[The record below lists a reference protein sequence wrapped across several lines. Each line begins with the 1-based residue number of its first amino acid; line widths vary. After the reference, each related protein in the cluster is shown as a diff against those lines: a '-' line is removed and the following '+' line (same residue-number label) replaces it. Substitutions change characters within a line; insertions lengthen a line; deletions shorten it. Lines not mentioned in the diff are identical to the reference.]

1 MARAKA
7 TQPADELEI
16 GDVSSEDIE
25 FMRFIEE
32 EGGNFA
38 NVHIYRLT
46 ARGDLEGVGVS
57 SVDGVSEEYIRE
69 TYGAPATYVL
79 KFKGSDGR
87 FKATKRVK
95 LGQVKIGT
103 QEQNSNGSGVP
114 AGTAMMQDF
123 LTLQL
128 KMAETRAAEQAAMIN
143 TLLAGIV
150 NRQPQA
156 VPDPSTMLA
165 AVVSAFAALKG
176 AAGEAKPVDPF
187 EHIERVVSLVK
198 DLGGNGGGGGEQ
210 EESVWGVLK
219 SIGGKVI
226 DAAAPAIEHLA
237 RGAVAGTPSPHV
249 ATMQPARVALPA
261 AENPGGEMPKG
272 PSSIAEWIK
281 VGLAYLKAKALAG
294 KDPELFIEYVFENQ
308 DEPQNA
314 ALIGALRQGATFD
327 HLLQFDADIA
337 QNPVLLNWFQEF
349 YNGLHRELSGNGDG
363 ALDTRGAGGHAGDN
377 PGDAK
382 ASASGQQHGGGPVAG
397 E

>member
-1 MARAKA
+1 MAKA
-7 TQPADELEI
+7 KAATPAEELEV
-16 GDVSSEDIE
+16 GDVTSEDVE

-46 ARGDLEGVGVS
+46 SRGDLEGVGVS
-57 SVDGVSEEYIRE
+57 SVDGMSEEYIRE

-87 FKATKRVK
+87 FKATKKVK
-95 LGQVKIGT
+95 LGLVKIGT
-103 QEQNSNGSGVP
+103 PEPHASGSGVP
-114 AGTAMMQDF
+114 AVATAMQDL

-128 KMAETRAAEQAAMIN
+128 KMSEQRASEQASMIN
-143 TLLAGIV
+143 TLLAGLV
-150 NRQPQA
+150 NRPQ
-156 VPDPSTMLA
+156 VSTPDPSAMLA

-176 AAGEAKPVDPF
+176 AAGESKAVDPF
-187 EHIERVVSLVK
+187 EHIERVVSLVR
-198 DLGGNGGGGGEQ
+198 DLGGNGGGGDQ

-249 ATMQPARVALPA
+249 ATMQQAQRVALPA

-363 ALDTRGAGGHAGDN
+363 ALDTRGPSGDAGNN

-382 ASASGQQHGGGPVAG
+382 TSAPGQQHGGGPVAG